1 MKREKSNILSRRPES
16 IIFMFLIGLVSV
28 LLNFTFS
35 HNSFAEY
42 KATLSASVNESTASI
57 DGTEIIESSDETAEH
72 EINLKINTT
81 NKTGYTATISAKT
94 DETALL
100 NTNPAITTK
109 ISSISSV
116 YSLSNLPANTWG
128 YSFNTN
134 TNFNP
139 IPAQSAPVNLIK
151 TTEKSTAEENHTI
164 KLGMKL
170 NSSLKPGNYE
180 NKLIISVVS
189 NPYTPKAVM
198 TEGSDFNDKLKDLET
213 ATNKIEHFKK
223 SAVAPATSINTTN
236 IEDEESDYEI
246 KLWLDSTDKT
256 AYYYTEPEKV
266 YLNENS
272 RYMFFHGWND
282 NLLANILDIDVSN
295 FNTSNVTNMYSM
307 FSGMSKIT
315 SLDVSNFDTSKVTNM
330 SHMFNSM
337 HNLSSLNLSNF
348 DTSNVKEMYNMFY
361 DMFNLNTL
369 NLSDFNTSKVID
381 MRQMFSGVRS
391 LTSLDVSNFDTS
403 KVTDMSNM
411 FSGMRSLTHLDVSN
425 FDTSKV
431 TDMSNMFSGMHNLTS
446 LNLSNFDTSKVT
458 DMSGMFLTI
467 SSLTTLD
474 VSNFDT
480 SKVTR
485 MNGMFAGMAGLT
497 SLNVSN
503 FNTSNVTNMQS
514 MFSNLRSL
522 TTLDVSNFD
531 TSNVTN
537 MRNMFSSIYNL
548 VSLDLSNFNTSKVVN
563 MGFMFSNSYSLTSL
577 NLSNFD
583 TSNVTDMESMF
594 SGMYNLISL
603 DLSNF
608 NTSKVMVMSNMFSI
622 TITTDPSKDR
632 LEKIYVNNDFDTS
645 SAGVLA
651 TNMFSDRRKLRGG
664 AGSFLADPSTAD
676 KSWLRIDDPANGR
689 PGYFTRKP

>member
-1 MKREKSNILSRRPES
+1 MKREKSNILSRSPES
-16 IIFMFLIGLVSV
+16 IIFMLLIGLVSV

-42 KATLSASVNESTASI
+42 KATLSASVNEDTAAI
-57 DGTEIIESSDETAEH
+57 DGTEVIESSDETAEH
-72 EINLKINTT
+72 AINLKVKTT
-81 NKTGYTATISAKT
+81 NKTGYTATISSKT
-94 DETALL
+94 EETALL

-116 YSLSNLPANTWG
+116 SSLSNLPANTWG
-128 YSFNTN
+128 YSFNAD

-139 IPAQSAPVNLIK
+139 IPALSAPANLIH
-151 TTEKSTAEENHTI
+151 TTEKSTSEENHTI

-198 TEGSDFNDKLKDLET
+198 TEGPDFNSKLKSLET
-213 ATNKIEHFKK
+213 TTDKIEHFKK
-223 SAVAPATSINTTN
+223 SPTPPATTTN
-236 IEDEESDYEI
+236 VLSAEDEDSDYEI
-246 KLWLDSTDKT
+246 KLWLDPADKT
-256 AYYYTEPEKV
+256 AYYYAEPEKV

-295 FNTSNVTNMYSM
+295 FNTSN
-307 FSGMSKIT
+307 
-315 SLDVSNFDTSKVTNM
+315 VTNM

-645 SAGVLA
+645 SAGVSA